1 MGKVEPQ
8 VLKGEMTVN
17 TVKAYYALI
26 KTGDKIYCAWC
37 KKNVTYWQQQNI
49 NFHLEEHEKKDA
61 IQKLKELSAFF
72 QIRYK
77 DNPRMNRD
85 IMIALNDL
93 VELIEPVN
101 D

>member
-1 MGKVEPQ
+1 M
-8 VLKGEMTVN
+8 EMN
-17 TVKAYYALI
+17 
-26 KTGDKIYCAWC
+26 D
-37 KKNVTYWQQQNI
+37 QQ
-49 NFHLEEHEKKDA
+49 A

-77 DNPRMNRD
+77 ENPRMNRD

-93 VELIEPVN
+93 VELIEPAN